1 MGEMCLGV
9 CVCVSLSFF
18 LVVEFHFLID
28 TIGRM
33 IAFCVCGI
41 LFGVLGDVFQHM
53 GRSEGRQ
60 HDTRFIGIYQ
70 WASRD

>member
-1 MGEMCLGV
+1 VSECV
-9 CVCVSLSFF
+9 CVCVWLFLFF

-33 IAFCVCGI
+33 IAFCVSGI
-41 LFGVLGDVFQHM
+41 LVWSFGDIFQQM